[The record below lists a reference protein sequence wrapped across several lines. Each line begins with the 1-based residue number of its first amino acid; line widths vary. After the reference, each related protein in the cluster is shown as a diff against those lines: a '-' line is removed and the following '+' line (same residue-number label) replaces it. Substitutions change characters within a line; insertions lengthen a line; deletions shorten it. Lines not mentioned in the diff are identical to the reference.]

1 MEKRGQTNL
10 AEFQM
15 IYIDV
20 PLQKVEFNL
29 PSLEYG
35 LDLVTC
41 LERVECGKGKNHN
54 KRIL

>member
-1 MEKRGQTNL
+1 MERRGQTSL

-15 IYIDV
+15 ICIDV
-20 PLQKVEFNL
+20 PLQKVEFNA

-41 LERVECGKGKNHN
+41 LERVDCGKWKNHN
-54 KRIL
+54 KRML